1 MSKFKFLILSLTF
14 CFLTANTYAVDTSN
28 GVFIKEKEYINP
40 VTGQIL
46 EKDPYKAS
54 ENTGRV
60 SSPIIGNVTER
71 ENTKNPTT
79 QSYTTGDITENVG
92 EDGKKFPSEI
102 APKRQF
108 LTFKTN
114 SGKEF
119 HLIIDYMKSNQQVRM
134 LTEVNESD
142 LLNIIDKRNRT
153 ENGKIESQEEMEAR
167 IRQEIKAQIDKENA
181 EKKALE
187 ENQSEKDEKIE
198 KKSSTKK
205 KSEDDTM
212 LYIFG
217 GVIAISIILAKKFI
231 KNKHK
236 NNKPIDD
243 DEEISNN
250 SIYDDSDEEEINF
263 EDDM

>member
-1 MSKFKFLILSLTF
+1 MKKIKYFMTILTICL
-14 CFLTANTYAVDTSN
+14 LANFSYAIDTLN
-28 GVFIKEKEYINP
+28 GELPKEKVSVNP

-54 ENTGRV
+54 ENTGRT
-60 SSPIIGNVTER
+60 SSPVSGNVTER
-71 ENTKNPTT
+71 ENTKTPTN
-79 QSYTTGDITENVG
+79 QSYTTGNITENVG
-92 EDGKKFPSEI
+92 EDGKKFSSEI

-108 LTFKTN
+108 LTFRTN

-119 HLIIDYMKSNQQVRM
+119 HLIIDYMKNTQQVRM

-153 ENGKIESQEEMEAR
+153 ESGAVESQEEMEAR
-167 IRQEIKAQIDKENA
+167 IREQVKAEIAKENA
-181 EKKALE
+181 EKQAVE
-187 ENQSEKDEKIE
+187 EEKIE
-198 KKSSTKK
+198 NTDIKDKKTQEKK
-205 KSEDDTM
+205 NDDTM
-212 LYIFG
+212 LYVFG

-236 NNKPIDD
+236 NNKPLDD
-243 DEEISNN
+243 DEDISNN
-250 SIYDDSDEEEINF
+250 SVYDDGDEEDINF

>member
-1 MSKFKFLILSLTF
+1 MKKIKYFMTILTICL
-14 CFLTANTYAVDTSN
+14 LANFSYAVDTLN
-28 GVFIKEKEYINP
+28 GELPKEKVSVNP

-54 ENTGRV
+54 ENTGRT
-60 SSPIIGNVTER
+60 SSPVSGNVTER
-71 ENTKNPTT
+71 ENTKTPTS
-79 QSYTTGDITENVG
+79 QSYTTGNITENVG
-92 EDGKKFPSEI
+92 EDGKKFSSEI

-119 HLIIDYMKSNQQVRM
+119 HLIIDYMKNNQQVRM

-153 ENGKIESQEEMEAR
+153 ESGAVESQEEMEAR
-167 IRQEIKAQIDKENA
+167 IREQVKAEIAKENA
-181 EKKALE
+181 EKQAVE
-187 ENQSEKDEKIE
+187 EEKIE
-198 KKSSTKK
+198 NTDIKDQKK
-205 KSEDDTM
+205 KSDDTM
-212 LYIFG
+212 LYVFG
-217 GVIAISIILAKKFI
+217 GVIAVGVVFAKKFI

-236 NNKPIDD
+236 NNKPLDD
-243 DEEISNN
+243 DEDISNN
-250 SIYDDSDEEEINF
+250 SIYDDSDEEEVNF